1 MPKYGSGVH
10 KEPRF
15 WDQLIFYLIARGN
28 LRLDVKVFVV
38 GGGHKVV
45 QATVSV
51 SKAIEPEE
59 DMLMVTDTKPTS
71 DISKSTSSSASNNT
85 SAIAKKPRN
94 TMSESKKGHSYL
106 MIQRCFDGK
115 IQKATETTL
124 KNPHVRVMHELSYL
138 EDPVAEMQVSFGSS
152 SKVKALQ
159 VTIEGTQVTLS
170 GTRRPCNGVKRCGQH
185 GCEVQISTNRKQCKE
200 HPAAKPVSWCDD
212 ACPVSLFVLEAPGDT
227 SKKWVGLFTSTSKQ
241 AHNHP
246 ESPDFK
252 IGKAAQQLITDFVVA
267 HPEATPSETVRKL
280 STPLGLSSGVGID
293 VEMVASVR
301 KKALSDIIG
310 DTSTGGLKSVNEYL
324 LEKFKK
330 ETKEAGQT
338 CECEILTGLSLEGRE
353 QIADGENNATKLG
366 IFLFPYL
373 RSITR
378 HENGFTMWTCA
389 IPLLVG
395 ELAKAKEWQIDATYN
410 EMTRENGKT
419 SYLLNINS
427 FSPITLRWITPV
439 RIRLNAKTE
448 TAYVLAFKAL
458 RQVLGEDC
466 PEFSAS
472 SLECVLFDFEVC
484 MSTAFSRV
492 FGEDVSNV
500 IKGCNVHWQRS
511 AKAQGDK
518 VCEGRDEKGLWWLL
532 TKKVLDVRTR
542 EDFLA
547 LFDALCGGDLDPIR
561 HLLDDVD
568 KYQKLSC
575 TNWHKSKNWAKFFT
589 NTRVAKMLN
598 QKANGVSPTPG
609 STSTNAAESMN
620 NLVKD
625 GTSRPPVLATIF
637 AHELDLRLAHEVF
650 MVNGGGQRALR
661 ANSPAKRMLASAGR
675 GKEISE
681 LSSDLRALS
690 SPAASA
696 SALDSDNED
705 DYWGKVSKTPESEV
719 QAGERSQTGTSI
731 SRTRV

>member
-106 MIQRCFDGK
+106 MIQRCFAEGK
-115 IQKATETTL
+115 IEKATETTL
-124 KNPHVRVMHELSYL
+124 KHPTAGVLYELSYS
-138 EDPVAEMQVSFGSS
+138 EDPMAEMQVSFGSS

-293 VEMVASVR
+293 VE
-301 KKALSDIIG
+301 
-310 DTSTGGLKSVNEYL
+310 
-324 LEKFKK
+324 
-330 ETKEAGQT
+330 
-338 CECEILTGLSLEGRE
+338 
-353 QIADGENNATKLG
+353 
-366 IFLFPYL
+366 
-373 RSITR
+373 
-378 HENGFTMWTCA
+378 W
-389 IPLLVG
+389 
-395 ELAKAKEWQIDATYN
+395 
-410 EMTRENGKT
+410 
-419 SYLLNINS
+419 
-427 FSPITLRWITPV
+427 
-439 RIRLNAKTE
+439 
-448 TAYVLAFKAL
+448 L
-458 RQVLGEDC
+458 RQSGRRPSPKCLVTPALGG
-466 PEFSAS
+466 S
-472 SLECVLFDFEVC
+472 S
-484 MSTAFSRV
+484 R
-492 FGEDVSNV
+492 
-500 IKGCNVHWQRS
+500 
-511 AKAQGDK
+511 
-518 VCEGRDEKGLWWLL
+518 
-532 TKKVLDVRTR
+532 
-542 EDFLA
+542 
-547 LFDALCGGDLDPIR
+547 
-561 HLLDDVD
+561 
-568 KYQKLSC
+568 
-575 TNWHKSKNWAKFFT
+575 
-589 NTRVAKMLN
+589 
-598 QKANGVSPTPG
+598 
-609 STSTNAAESMN
+609 
-620 NLVKD
+620 
-625 GTSRPPVLATIF
+625 
-637 AHELDLRLAHEVF
+637 
-650 MVNGGGQRALR
+650 
-661 ANSPAKRMLASAGR
+661 
-675 GKEISE
+675 
-681 LSSDLRALS
+681 
-690 SPAASA
+690 
-696 SALDSDNED
+696 
-705 DYWGKVSKTPESEV
+705 
-719 QAGERSQTGTSI
+719 
-731 SRTRV
+731 